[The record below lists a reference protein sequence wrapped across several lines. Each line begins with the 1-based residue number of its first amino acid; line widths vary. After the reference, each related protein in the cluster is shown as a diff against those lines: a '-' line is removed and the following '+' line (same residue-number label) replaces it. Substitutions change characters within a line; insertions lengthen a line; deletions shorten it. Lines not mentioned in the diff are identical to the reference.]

1 MNNINR
7 IVKEQND
14 RVSTIPTRG
23 YIQKPKR
30 KKNKKPDDDY
40 QEKPPLPPKN
50 KQRNRRQ
57 APPSPPPWPPPQQ
70 VQPQQPIPQTIILEC
85 NRLTSRQDEETAD
98 AYNTN
103 HRWKT
108 EFANGIQIRKGDEI
122 KINSAYISSI
132 GVGDLIA
139 WDNIEGSQTQDNKAK
154 WIMSY
159 YGCNDALNDKRE
171 GYNMIRFEGDQ
182 YHNAD
187 PNFFQ
192 HTNYVGG
199 EGEFCYDVDNSACPL
214 MRNTLFQL
222 EGLYR
227 AINLY
232 MVGRSFTY
240 MQDPYLP
247 CRIFGERFTIKT
259 PVIDNHFVYKLTP
272 YDSLA
277 NVNVPSATTITM
289 YQAVVGG
296 AFNNVDVR
304 NLYSVGQTLYFQSQ
318 EEVTQTPPTLHYHPN
333 HSQDWIFTISEIRE
347 NTTNQYVMV
356 VDSLYNLTGLTHF
369 LSNTPTYNTAK
380 VSVSTLPYRTCRNE
394 TLANKYDHTS
404 LSTIIF
410 SLTDP
415 NGGVSNADES
425 NYVNVG
431 DKYKQYAFDG
441 IGTQRQLN
449 DDTTLMKQVND
460 IRTGNEV
467 FECEITETHRTADDC
482 RLEIE
487 IISLFSSDTTKTDK
501 HRQQEIKFKF
511 QPSITHYLINTL
523 PAGRVDFITNFIE
536 SNYFILDLY
545 NPEDDGIRR
554 EIATYFLINPTS
566 NTGSAI
572 NILIDNTGVI
582 TLQGVRRN
590 QNDNITNILAD
601 GQHSTNNKTVVDAQK
616 YYMILT
622 KQFFTDL
629 TAQYTHETIAQYRSI
644 TWDWGLKYNTQA
656 PITTSPNNE
665 VPYFV
670 YIKDNDN
677 SFTESTIT
685 TYNDRSDA
693 WLENYSDTFNLTY
706 EGYDWGV
713 KQILI
718 YSGYNSNEGGTI
730 EVKHYQQKEFVIT
743 QNYSSPANIATA
755 ITKQTHDVALARD
768 TNGNE
773 MPNSK
778 NQGLIQNEFYFPV
791 WSSFENSGTNVNR
804 EDPTT
809 GKLSGQQANN
819 SFFLKYNLT
828 NPSVHIYDDSH
839 TPPHPAEYHIYF
851 RTRWTSVNRPFGVTI
866 EQNDPPQNP
875 QPISSG
881 NYFTQD
887 FRQTWIGPYSDIN
900 NEAAPYY
907 EPQPLLNFDYL
918 NGNGSINP
926 SNIMYARSYS
936 DVGYNQNTP
945 LQNVEG
951 FPIEYL
957 PNTYSS
963 QFCGANNI
971 SLSWDDSN
979 SRFKFDYLHQ
989 TPVSKFIAS
998 DEGITQDS
1006 GNPSTT
1012 IYFPTPISR
1021 AGTPYKLPR
1030 TRIGGVNI
1038 ENWAS
1043 QNYPY
1048 PATPTQIRK
1057 IANIDVSID
1066 LASDWFIVDKSI
1078 DTATPQ
1084 LQNNYNVIG
1093 NRFWNKLGFEN
1104 DQIYNTFVGS
1114 EIDVDNGRYLPK
1126 GTTDNLVD
1134 VADAISSS
1142 KEPSENTPYYNT
1154 NGSKFDSGGS
1164 TGTIATF
1171 KYSSAGGMNT
1181 NNHLNGNGLPNTSG
1195 NPMEFEANTTQ
1206 FKWQVAKGRVQFD
1219 QYESQYNPDRERNQ
1233 SYTFATIGD
1242 SMVAGTLPTKTEFP
1256 YFLVMSDLIKSD
1268 FHVSANQGANLNC
1281 LGVIS
1286 KANAEQDF
1294 YFQYQAPQ
1302 SFYATK
1308 DEIISSITT
1317 EVRTPSLGVPSAL
1330 SPYSSIIY
1338 QITRYEPIPIQT
1350 SEPIWAQ
1357 QQMVFGQMTNL
1368 LQQMITSNSVQPAI
1382 TADEEMIV
1390 NGVAVN
1396 ADVPNAPILE
1406 NIPDMTADEIEV
1418 YEDMINV
1425 IRGRIRPPKKVME
1438 RERQVGLSEIAMN
1451 QPTAQGDRQMLENIL
1466 PTQIAGNDGDSSVGS
1481 GTIQDLSQYTLGSG
1495 STIVLNPEQRLQ
1507 ELKDFENESVLYSQG
1522 QVAPSYRSRAPTYR
1536 SRESEVPTYKTDAS
1550 TIEPDEEDEDE

>member
-1 MNNINR
+1 MDNINR
-7 IVKEQND
+7 ITKEQND
-14 RVSTIPTRG
+14 RTSI
-23 YIQKPKR
+23 IPKR
-30 KKNKKPDDDY
+30 KN
-40 QEKPPLPPKN
+40 N
-50 KQRNRRQ
+50 KQSNNKQSNNKQQ
-57 APPSPPPWPPPQQ
+57 APPPPQQ

-85 NRLTSRQDEETAD
+85 NRLTSRQDEPTAD

-139 WDNIEGSQTQDNKAK
+139 WDNIEGSQTQDNKAN

-182 YHNAD
+182 D
-187 PNFFQ
+187 PTFF
-192 HTNYVGG
+192 HSTNYVGG

-222 EGLYR
+222 EGLFR
-227 AINLY
+227 NINLY
-232 MVGRSFTY
+232 MVGQSYTFL
-240 MQDPYLP
+240 QDPYLP
-247 CRIFGERFTIKT
+247 CRIFGEKFIIKT
-259 PVIDNHFVYKLTP
+259 PVIDNHFVYKLNP
-272 YDSLA
+272 SDSLD
-277 NVNVPSATTITM
+277 NVNVPLATTITM
-289 YQAVVGG
+289 YQIVVGG
-296 AFNNVDVR
+296 TKNVVDVR

-318 EEVTQTPPTLHYHPN
+318 GEVNNIPTSTTNYYPN

-347 NTTNQYVMV
+347 NTSNEYVMV
-356 VDSLYNLTGLTHF
+356 VDSLYNLTGQTHY
-369 LSNTPTYNTAK
+369 LHNTPIYNTAK

-394 TLANKYDHTS
+394 VIANEYDHTS
-404 LSTIIF
+404 LSTIIY

-441 IGTQRQLN
+441 VGTQRQLN
-449 DDTTLMKQVND
+449 DDTTLMNQVND
-460 IRTGNEV
+460 AQTGNEV
-467 FECEITETHRTADDC
+467 FECEITETNRTADDC
-482 RLEIE
+482 KLEIE
-487 IISLFSSDTTKTDK
+487 IISLFSSDATKTDK
-501 HRQQEIKFKF
+501 ERQQEIKFKF
-511 QPSITHYLINTL
+511 GEVITANMLAAAE
-523 PAGRVDFITNFIE
+523 PVAFIT
-536 SNYFILDLY
+536 SLMKTNYFILDLY
-545 NPEDDGIRR
+545 NPEDDGVRR
-554 EIATYFLINPTS
+554 EIATYFLINPLY
-566 NTGSAI
+566 NIGSGI

-590 QNDNITNILAD
+590 QNDDITNILAD
-601 GQHSTNNKTVVDAQK
+601 GQHSTNNKIVDDTQK
-616 YYMILT
+616 YYMIKT
-622 KQFFTDL
+622 PQFFTDL
-629 TAQYTHETIAQYRSI
+629 TAQYTHENITQYRSI
-644 TWDWGLKYNTQA
+644 TWDWGLKFDTVA
-656 PITTSPNNE
+656 PPSTSPNNE

-677 SFTESTIT
+677 LFTESTLT
-685 TYNDRSDA
+685 TYNDRSVS

-718 YSGYNSNEGGTI
+718 YSGYNPNEGGTI

-755 ITKQTHDVALARD
+755 ITTQTHELVLARD
-768 TNGNE
+768 KNGNE
-773 MPNSK
+773 IPNSK

-809 GKLSGQQANN
+809 GKLSGIQANN
-819 SFFLKYNLT
+819 SFFLKYNLQ
-828 NPSVHIYDDSH
+828 NPSLHVYGDSH
-839 TPPHPAEYHIYF
+839 TPPLGEYNIYF
-851 RTRWTSVNRPFGVTI
+851 RTRWTSVNRPYAVAI
-866 EQNDPPQNP
+866 IQNDPPDPAFP
-875 QPISSG
+875 QRFSTQQFV
-881 NYFTQD
+881 YTQD
-887 FRQTWIGPYSDIN
+887 LRQTWVTAFVNPDGQDQSSV
-900 NEAAPYY
+900 A
-907 EPQPLLNFDYL
+907 QPLQNFDL
-918 NGNGSINP
+918 GGNGTIDPYNV
-926 SNIMYARSYS
+926 MYARSYTGG
-936 DVGYNQNTP
+936 GYDEDAP
-945 LQNVEG
+945 LQNVDG
-951 FPIEYL
+951 YPIEYL
-957 PNTYSS
+957 PNAYSS

-971 SLSWDDSN
+971 SLTWDDSN

-989 TPVSKFIAS
+989 TPVSKFIATS
-998 DEGITQDS
+998 EGVTQDS

-1012 IYFPTPISR
+1012 IYFPSPISR
-1021 AGTPYKLPR
+1021 NGTPYKLPR

-1048 PATPTQIRK
+1048 PATPAQIRK

-1114 EIDVDNGRYLPK
+1114 EIDPDNGRYLPK

-1134 VADAISSS
+1134 VADAISTS
-1142 KEPSENTPYYNT
+1142 KEPAENTPYYNT
-1154 NGSKFDSGGS
+1154 TSAKFDDGGS
-1164 TGTIATF
+1164 SGSTSAWRF
-1171 KYSSAGGMNT
+1171 SSIGAMNT
-1181 NNHLNGNGLPNTSG
+1181 NNHMNGNGLPNTSG
-1195 NPMEFEANTTQ
+1195 NPIEFEANITQSDLATTG
-1206 FKWQVAKGRVQFD
+1206 KTFD
-1219 QYESQYNPDRERNQ
+1219 QYESHYNPDRERGH
-1233 SYTFATIGD
+1233 SYTFTTIGA

-1317 EVRTPSLGVPSAL
+1317 EIRTPNLGVPSAL

-1350 SEPIWAQ
+1350 SEPIWLQ
-1357 QQMVFGQMTNL
+1357 QQMAFGQITNL
-1368 LQQMITSNSVQPAI
+1368 LQQLVTSNSVQPAI

-1390 NGVAVN
+1390 AGVAVPES
-1396 ADVPNAPILE
+1396 VPNAPILD
-1406 NIPDMTADEIEV
+1406 NIPDMTTDQIEL

-1425 IRGRIRPPKKVME
+1425 MRGRIRPPKQRVGE
-1438 RERQVGLSEIAMN
+1438 RTLNLGDITMN
-1451 QPTAQGDRQMLENIL
+1451 QPTAQGDREQLQNIL
-1466 PTQIAGNDGDSSVGS
+1466 PTQLVNDDDDASTVIGSDSFTIGTAPSTVSNISLPSIQNQNVKDWEDDADSV
-1481 GTIQDLSQYTLGSG
+1481 IH
-1495 STIVLNPEQRLQ
+1495 
-1507 ELKDFENESVLYSQG
+1507 SQG

-1536 SRESEVPTYKTDAS
+1536 TLGTQRTETESEPTPSFRSNAS
-1550 TIEPDEEDEDE
+1550 TIVEEEDKDKV

>member
-1 MNNINR
+1 MDNINR
-7 IVKEQND
+7 ITKEQND
-14 RVSTIPTRG
+14 RTSTIPTRG
-23 YIQKPKR
+23 SIQKPKPKR
-30 KKNKKPDDDY
+30 KNNKNSN
-40 QEKPPLPPKN
+40 N
-50 KQRNRRQ
+50 KQINNKQSNNKQQ
-57 APPSPPPWPPPQQ
+57 APPAPPPPQQ

-85 NRLTSRQDEETAD
+85 NRLTSRQDEQTSD

-171 GYNMIRFEGDQ
+171 GYNMIKFAGDT
-182 YHNAD
+182 Y
-187 PNFFQ
+187 P
-192 HTNYVGG
+192 VGG

-222 EGLYR
+222 EGLFR

-259 PVIDNHFVYKLTP
+259 PVIDNHFVYKLNP
-272 YDSLA
+272 SDSLD
-277 NVNVPSATTITM
+277 NVNVTTATTITM
-289 YQAVVGG
+289 FQTVTGG
-296 AFNNVDVR
+296 AFNVVDVR

-369 LSNTPTYNTAK
+369 LHNAPTYNTAK

-449 DDTTLMKQVND
+449 DDTTLMNQVND
-460 IRTGNEV
+460 TQTGNEV
-467 FECEITETHRTADDC
+467 FECEITETNRKASDC

-523 PAGRVDFITNFIE
+523 PAGRVDFITEFIGT
-536 SNYFILDLY
+536 NYFILDLY
-545 NPEDDGIRR
+545 NPNYDDRR

-590 QNDNITNILAD
+590 QNDDITNILAD

-616 YYMILT
+616 YYFIIT

-656 PITTSPNNE
+656 PPSTSPNHE

-677 SFTESTIT
+677 LFTESTIT

-718 YSGYNSNEGGTI
+718 YSGYNAIEGETI

-755 ITKQTHDVALARD
+755 ITKQTHDVGLARD
-768 TNGNE
+768 KNGNE
-773 MPNSK
+773 VLNSK

-791 WSSFENSGTNVNR
+791 WSSFENSGTNVNK

-866 EQNDPPQNP
+866 NQNYPAQNP
-875 QPISSG
+875 QPIPDG

-907 EPQPLLNFDYL
+907 PPQPLLNFDYL
-918 NGNGSINP
+918 NYNGSINP
-926 SNIMYARSYS
+926 YNIMYARSYS
-936 DVGYNQNTP
+936 DYNQNAP

-1021 AGTPYKLPR
+1021 NGTPYKLPR
-1030 TRIGGVNI
+1030 TRISGVNI

-1048 PATPTQIRK
+1048 PATPAQIRK

-1066 LASDWFIVDKSI
+1066 LASDWFIVDNSI

-1114 EIDVDNGRYLPK
+1114 EIDPDNGRYLPK

-1134 VADAISSS
+1134 VADAISTS
-1142 KEPSENTPYYNT
+1142 KEPAENTPYYNT
-1154 NGSKFDSGGS
+1154 YGAKFDSGGS
-1164 TGTIATF
+1164 TGTLATF

-1206 FKWQVAKGRVQFD
+1206 FKWNDFKSVTQFN

-1233 SYTFATIGD
+1233 SYTFTSIGD

-1268 FHVSANQGANLNC
+1268 FYVSANQGANLNC

-1317 EVRTPSLGVPSAL
+1317 EIRTPSLDVPSAL

-1350 SEPIWAQ
+1350 SEPIWLQ
-1357 QQMVFGQMTNL
+1357 QQMAFGQITNL
-1368 LQQMITSNSVQPAI
+1368 LQQLVTSNSVQPAI

-1390 NGVAVN
+1390 AGVAVPES
-1396 ADVPNAPILE
+1396 VPNAPILE
-1406 NIPDMTADEIEV
+1406 NIPDMTTDQIEL

-1425 IRGRIRPPKKVME
+1425 MRGRIRPPKQRVGE
-1438 RERQVGLSEIAMN
+1438 RTLNLGDVSMN
-1451 QPTAQGDRQMLENIL
+1451 QPTAQGDREQLQNIL
-1466 PTQIAGNDGDSSVGS
+1466 PTQLVNDDDDASTVIGSDSFTIGTASTSVS
-1481 GTIQDLSQYTLGSG
+1481 NISLPSIQNQN
-1495 STIVLNPEQRLQ
+1495 V
-1507 ELKDFENESVLYSQG
+1507 KDWEDDADSVIHSQG

-1536 SRESEVPTYKTDAS
+1536 TLGTQRTETESEPTPSFRSNAS
-1550 TIEPDEEDEDE
+1550 TIVEEEKE

>member
-1 MNNINR
+1 MSNINR
-7 IVKEQND
+7 ITKDQNK
-14 RVSTIPTRG
+14 RFSTLPTTG
-23 YIQKPKR
+23 KIQKPR
-30 KKNKKPDDDY
+30 KK
-40 QEKPPLPPKN
+40 Q
-50 KQRNRRQ
+50 QQQQQ
-57 APPSPPPWPPPQQ
+57 APPPPQQ

-85 NRLTSRQDEETAD
+85 NRLTSRQDEPNAD

-182 YHNAD
+182 D
-187 PNFFQ
+187 PSFF
-192 HTNYVGG
+192 HSTNYVGG

-214 MRNTLFQL
+214 MRNTLYQL
-222 EGLYR
+222 EGLFR
-227 AINLY
+227 NINLY
-232 MVGRSFTY
+232 MVGHSYTF

-247 CRIFGERFTIKT
+247 CRFFGERFTIKT

-272 YDSLA
+272 SDTLA
-277 NVNVPSATTITM
+277 NVNVPLATTITM
-289 YQAVVGG
+289 YQIVAGG
-296 AFNNVDVR
+296 TLNVVDVR

-318 EEVTQTPPTLHYHPN
+318 EEVNLGAGSATHYHPN

-347 NTTNQYVMV
+347 TTSNEYVMV

-369 LSNTPTYNTAK
+369 LANAPTYNTAK

-394 TLANKYDHTS
+394 TLANTYDYTS
-404 LSTIIF
+404 LSTIIY

-449 DDTTLMKQVND
+449 DNTTLMNQVND
-460 IRTGNEV
+460 AQTGNEV
-467 FECEITETHRTADDC
+467 FECEITETNRKASDC
-482 RLEIE
+482 KLEIE

-511 QPSITHYLINTL
+511 QPSVTYYLINTL
-523 PAGRVDFITNFIE
+523 PADRVDFVTNFIE

-545 NPEDDGIRR
+545 NPNYDDRR

-590 QNDNITNILAD
+590 QNDDITNILAD
-601 GQHSTNNKTVVDAQK
+601 GQHSTNNKIVDNTQK

-629 TAQYTHETIAQYRSI
+629 TAQYSNENIIQYRSV
-644 TWDWGLKYNTQA
+644 TWDWGLKFDTIA
-656 PITTSPNNE
+656 PPSTSPNNE

-677 SFTESTIT
+677 SFTGSTIT
-685 TYNDRSDA
+685 TYNQRSDS

-718 YSGYNSNEGGTI
+718 YSGYNPNEGGTI

-755 ITKQTHDVALARD
+755 ITKQTHEVALARD
-768 TNGNE
+768 KNGNE

-839 TPPHPAEYHIYF
+839 TPPHGEYNIYF
-851 RTRWTSVNRPFGVTI
+851 RTRWTSVNRPFGVSI
-866 EQNDPPQNP
+866 VQNNP
-875 QPISSG
+875 QSFGSLADG

-900 NEAAPYY
+900 NENAKYY

-918 NGNGSINP
+918 NYNGSINP
-926 SNIMYARSYS
+926 DNVMYARSYTGG
-936 DVGYNQNTP
+936 GYNQNAP
-945 LQNVEG
+945 LQNVDG

-957 PNTYSS
+957 PNAYSS

-971 SLSWDDSN
+971 SLTWDDSN

-989 TPVSKFIAS
+989 TPVSKFLATN
-998 DEGITQDS
+998 EGITQDS

-1021 AGTPYKLPR
+1021 HGTPYKLPR

-1048 PATPTQIRK
+1048 PATPAQIRK

-1114 EIDVDNGRYLPK
+1114 EIDPDNGRYLPK

-1134 VADAISSS
+1134 VADAISTS
-1142 KEPSENTPYYNT
+1142 KEPAENTPFYNT
-1154 NGSKFDSGGS
+1154 TSAKFSDGGS
-1164 TGTIATF
+1164 SGDT
-1171 KYSSAGGMNT
+1171 SAWRFASVGGMNT
-1181 NNHLNGNGLPNTSG
+1181 NNHLNANGLPNTSG
-1195 NPMEFEANTTQ
+1195 NPIEFEANTTQ
-1206 FKWQVAKGRVQFD
+1206 FKWNDYKSRVQFD

-1317 EVRTPSLGVPSAL
+1317 EIRTPSLGVPSAL

-1350 SEPIWAQ
+1350 SPPIWTST
-1357 QQMVFGQMTNL
+1357 TNG
-1368 LQQMITSNSVQPAI
+1368 IWSN
-1382 TADEEMIV
+1382 D
-1390 NGVAVN
+1390 
-1396 ADVPNAPILE
+1396 
-1406 NIPDMTADEIEV
+1406 
-1418 YEDMINV
+1418 
-1425 IRGRIRPPKKVME
+1425 
-1438 RERQVGLSEIAMN
+1438 
-1451 QPTAQGDRQMLENIL
+1451 
-1466 PTQIAGNDGDSSVGS
+1466 
-1481 GTIQDLSQYTLGSG
+1481 
-1495 STIVLNPEQRLQ
+1495 
-1507 ELKDFENESVLYSQG
+1507 
-1522 QVAPSYRSRAPTYR
+1522 
-1536 SRESEVPTYKTDAS
+1536 
-1550 TIEPDEEDEDE
+1550 

>member
-1 MNNINR
+1 MDNINR
-7 IVKEQND
+7 ITKEQND
-14 RVSTIPTRG
+14 RTSTIPTRG
-23 YIQKPKR
+23 SIQKPKPKR
-30 KKNKKPDDDY
+30 KN
-40 QEKPPLPPKN
+40 N
-50 KQRNRRQ
+50 KQSNNKQSNNKQSNNKQSNNKQQ
-57 APPSPPPWPPPQQ
+57 APPPPQQ

-85 NRLTSRQDEETAD
+85 NRLTSRQDEPTAD

-182 YHNAD
+182 D
-187 PNFFQ
+187 PDFFQ

-222 EGLYR
+222 EGLFR
-227 AINLY
+227 NINLY

-240 MQDPYLP
+240 LQDTYLP

-259 PVIDNHFVYKLTP
+259 PVIDNHFVYKLNP
-272 YDSLA
+272 SDSLD
-277 NVNVPSATTITM
+277 NVNVPLATTITM
-289 YQAVVGG
+289 YQIVAGG
-296 AFNNVDVR
+296 TKNVVDVR

-318 EEVTQTPPTLHYHPN
+318 EEVNNIPN
-333 HSQDWIFTISEIRE
+333 SLTNYYPNNTQDWIFTISEIRE
-347 NTTNQYVMV
+347 NTSNEYVMV
-356 VDSLYNLTGLTHF
+356 VDSLYNLTDLTHF
-369 LSNTPTYNTAK
+369 LHNTPIYNTAK

-394 TLANKYDHTS
+394 TIANDYDHTS
-404 LSTIIF
+404 LSTIIY

-449 DDTTLMKQVND
+449 DDTTLMNQVND
-460 IRTGNEV
+460 SRTGNEV

-482 RLEIE
+482 RIEIE

-511 QPSITHYLINTL
+511 GEVITANMLAAAE
-523 PAGRVDFITNFIE
+523 PVAFIT
-536 SNYFILDLY
+536 SLMKTNYFILDLY
-545 NPEDDGIRR
+545 NPNYDDRR
-554 EIATYFLINPTS
+554 EIATYFLINPLY
-566 NTGSAI
+566 NTGSGI

-590 QNDNITNILAD
+590 QNDDITNILAD
-601 GQHSTNNKTVVDAQK
+601 GQHSTNNKIVDDTQK
-616 YYMILT
+616 YYMIKT
-622 KQFFTDL
+622 PQFFTDL
-629 TAQYTHETIAQYRSI
+629 TAQYTHEDIAQYRSI
-644 TWDWGLKYNTQA
+644 TWDWGLKFDTVA
-656 PITTSPNNE
+656 PPSTSPNNE

-685 TYNDRSDA
+685 TYNERNDS

-706 EGYDWGV
+706 EGYSWGV

-718 YSGYNSNEGGTI
+718 YSGYNPNEGGTI

-755 ITKQTHDVALARD
+755 ITKQTHDITLARD
-768 TNGNE
+768 KNGNE
-773 MPNSK
+773 IPNSK

-809 GKLSGQQANN
+809 GKLSGLQANN

-839 TPPHPAEYHIYF
+839 TPPHGEYHIYF
-851 RTRWTSVNRPFGVTI
+851 RTRWTSVNRPFGI
-866 EQNDPPQNP
+866 YIGQNEPAQNP
-875 QPISSG
+875 QPFVDG
-881 NYFTQD
+881 NFFTQD
-887 FRQTWIGPYSDIN
+887 FRQTWVTAFHNPDGSLGS
-900 NEAAPYY
+900 AVA
-907 EPQPLLNFDYL
+907 QPLLNFDYL
-918 NGNGSINP
+918 DP
-926 SNIMYARSYS
+926 SGAYGGGDIIPYNIMYARSYTGG
-936 DVGYNQNTP
+936 GYDQNAP

-957 PNTYSS
+957 PNAYSS

-989 TPVSKFIAS
+989 PSVSKFIAS
-998 DEGITQDS
+998 NEGVTQDS

-1021 AGTPYKLPR
+1021 NGTPYKLPR
-1030 TRIGGVNI
+1030 TRIGGINI

-1043 QNYPY
+1043 LNYPY
-1048 PATPTQIRK
+1048 PATPAQIRK

-1066 LASDWFIVDKSI
+1066 LASDWFIVDRSI

-1114 EIDVDNGRYLPK
+1114 EIDPDNGRYLPK

-1134 VADAISSS
+1134 VADAISTS
-1142 KEPSENTPYYNT
+1142 KEPAENTPYYNT
-1154 NGSKFDSGGS
+1154 TSAKFSDGGS
-1164 TGTIATF
+1164 SGETSAWRF
-1171 KYSSAGGMNT
+1171 SSVGGMNT
-1181 NNHLNGNGLPNTSG
+1181 NNHMNGNGLPNTTG
-1195 NPMEFEANTTQ
+1195 NPIEFEANLTQLKYTTS
-1206 FKWQVAKGRVQFD
+1206 GGDGFD
-1219 QYESQYNPDRERNQ
+1219 QYESHYNPDRERGH
-1233 SYTFATIGD
+1233 SYTFTSIGD

-1317 EVRTPSLGVPSAL
+1317 EIRTPNLDVPSAL

-1350 SEPIWAQ
+1350 SEPIWLQ
-1357 QQMVFGQMTNL
+1357 QQMAFGQITNL
-1368 LQQMITSNSVQPAI
+1368 LQQLVTSNSVQPAI

-1390 NGVAVN
+1390 AGVAVPES
-1396 ADVPNAPILE
+1396 VPNAPILD
-1406 NIPDMTADEIEV
+1406 NIPDMTTDQIEL

-1425 IRGRIRPPKKVME
+1425 MRGRIRPPKQRVGE
-1438 RERQVGLSEIAMN
+1438 RTLNLGDITMN
-1451 QPTAQGDRQMLENIL
+1451 QPTAQGDREQLQNIL
-1466 PTQIAGNDGDSSVGS
+1466 PTQLVNDDDASTVIGSDSFTIGTAPSSVS
-1481 GTIQDLSQYTLGSG
+1481 NISLPSIQNQN
-1495 STIVLNPEQRLQ
+1495 V
-1507 ELKDFENESVLYSQG
+1507 KDWEDDADSVIHSQG

-1536 SRESEVPTYKTDAS
+1536 TRESGFQSETPSFRTNDSDTKT
-1550 TIEPDEEDEDE
+1550 IVEEEEE